1 MTIVNGEEIPVYGL
15 DTRDST
21 ITRIAVG
28 LNTLPKFLRGVPDPI
43 GSDPINVQDLLK
55 IVKKDAAKSSNLIK
69 FLKKY
74 KDLIDGSETEIVK
87 LWIVYNQ
94 ELEKLSAY
102 SPIVLDQTSKELV
115 EQGYFTSDRE
125 FRNYW
130 NTRADVKRQIE
141 LSIREL
147 KVQDDKFK
155 SLYSSFEAVED
166 GLVYT
171 DFKTEKV
178 FLDLN
183 MDLKD
188 ITLLELFNGIVL
200 NRSAPFAVCKNY
212 YKILKGYTP
221 PEDWAVETENDISL
235 RICEKID
242 IDPSRVR
249 DFTDVRMYVE
259 GEISDENVGGRV
271 RLVTERGYLSKE
283 SFIERLSGVFPSLA
297 PITYKKVE
305 EKEVVGIFYFPME
318 RVNTYVFADLVM
330 NNSVFNSIVSI
341 DESNKATKKKSES
354 AQPWLYIHFTHPS
367 TGHITASI
375 GQKIA
380 DRTDPE
386 IREEDP
392 EIFPHGEPYIRVRAK
407 GRDVAA
413 IKYFQDMLARLL
425 VIYGERYN
433 EIVDDYQKFI
443 PDFGIVVEQDIKP
456 LKQGDMAPEV
466 FVSNFS
472 RYCNETRQPT
482 IVSAAKAEK
491 HKSKGKEVMVFPRD
505 RPTSD
510 DAVRYLSDGVNQ
522 NFYICKNPEYPYP
535 GLQVNNKLSNSKEY
549 PFLPC
554 CFKNQQSEKVNS
566 VFRHYY
572 LGEDLESKDKKQ
584 QDLIITDKILGNAK
598 FGNLPESLGKIF
610 ELLDTDTNYKY
621 IRLGVDRSKSSFLQ
635 AVMTGIYDVTGIL
648 ELTSQAER
656 AERMI
661 EIRKQMSDPG
671 VCVAAKQSCPQMTV
685 AEISAMV
692 SDPEV
697 YFDPKLFCQLLE
709 TYFQCPIYLFNRTM
723 IVQPNSLK
731 GYYRTKIS
739 GNAVFIYE
747 NWGSEADNAQYPQCE
762 LIVRWRVKKT
772 DEVEYGFS
780 PETKIAKTVKGFFRT
795 ISQFYN
801 LSEKIVYTLLP
812 LPSKISIVG
821 QEIDS
826 YGKTR
831 RLDVKYQKKFFT
843 LLTDPIPPVQVLETK
858 DPIIETDIDSAS
870 DIIAYMGGALESQTL
885 ESADNPVVV
894 QLNTVIGN
902 VKVSIPVKKSNK
914 FDIPIEY
921 GSKYPMSVK
930 SSLQIFNHNK
940 RISRYMTEYLFWAFS
955 KYLEESKVD
964 EITDKV
970 LSKFAAKSFT
980 INPTHEYGDIPKF
993 FGNNNSIM
1001 TGGRLVVHSEDM
1013 IKRMMY
1019 VLKLYSVRDLKSLRE
1034 YRRRKVIRNYY
1045 DEISDF
1051 THYPGQ
1057 VILEGE
1063 DSVERWLQETDSIS
1077 IIRKTVDVG
1086 RKGPYFF
1093 SNPLVVNGKVFL
1105 AQNTT
1110 SLRSAIGISKTWY
1123 LEGYNNP
1130 YLDSKRNR
1138 SQFTLFSY
1146 SGEDDISEMDVQGE
1160 KVDYSIRILGY
1171 KISGQPFYTSLL
1183 EV

>member
-28 LNTLPKFLRGVPDPI
+28 LNTLPKFLRGIPENIGPDPI
-43 GSDPINVQDLLK
+43 EVFDLLK
-55 IVKKDAAKSSNLIK
+55 LAKKDAAKSSNLSKFIK
-69 FLKKY
+69 KN
-74 KDLIDGSETEIVK
+74 KDLIEDSEPEIVR
-87 LWIVYNQ
+87 LWLIYND

-102 SPIVLDQTSKELV
+102 SPIVLDQTSKEFV
-115 EQGYFTSDRE
+115 EKGYFASEKE

-130 NTRADVKRQIE
+130 NTRADVKQQIDA
-141 LSIREL
+141 SIREL
-147 KVQDDKFK
+147 KVQDEKFR
-155 SLYSSFEAVED
+155 SLYGSFETIED

-178 FLDLN
+178 FLDLI
-183 MDLKD
+183 MDLND
-188 ITLLELFNGIVL
+188 ITILELFNAIVL
-200 NRSAPFAVCKNY
+200 NRTTPFAVCKNY

-221 PEDWAVETENDISL
+221 PEDWAVQTENDISL
-235 RICEKID
+235 RISERID
-242 IDPSRVR
+242 VDPSRVK
-249 DFTDVRMYVE
+249 DFTDVRLYVE
-259 GEISDENVGGRV
+259 GDMSHENVGARV

-283 SFIERLSGVFPSLA
+283 SFIDRLSDVFPNLA
-297 PITYKKVE
+297 PINYKKVV

-318 RVNTYVFADLVM
+318 RINTYVFADLVM
-330 NNSVFNSIVSI
+330 NNTVFNSIVSI

-354 AQPWLYIHFTHPS
+354 AQPWLYIHFSHPS

-380 DRTDPE
+380 DRTDAE

-425 VIYGERYN
+425 VMYGEKYN
-433 EIVDDYQKFI
+433 EIVEDYQKFI
-443 PDFGIVVEQDIKP
+443 PDFGTVVEQDVRP

-482 IVSAAKAEK
+482 IVTAAKAEK
-491 HKSKGKEVMVFPRD
+491 YKSKGKEVMLFPRD
-505 RPTSD
+505 RPESV
-510 DAVRYLSDGVNQ
+510 DAVKYPSDGLNQ
-522 NFYICKNPEYPYP
+522 NFYVCKNPEYPYP
-535 GLQVNNKLSNSKEY
+535 GLQVNNKLSNSKDY

-554 CFKNQQSEKVNS
+554 CFKNQQSEKPNS
-566 VFRHYY
+566 IFRHYY
-572 LGEDLESKDKKQ
+572 YGEDLESKEKKQ

-598 FGNLPESLGKIF
+598 FGNLPESLSKIF

-635 AVMTGIYDVTGIL
+635 AVMTGMYEITGIL
-648 ELTSQAER
+648 ELTSQSER
-656 AERMI
+656 AERI
-661 EIRKQMSDPG
+661 KYIRGQLSDPG
-671 VCVAAKQSCPQMTV
+671 VCVVAKQSCPQMSI
-685 AEISAMV
+685 AEISAMI

-697 YFDPKLFCQLLE
+697 YLDPKLFCQLLE

-739 GNAVFIYE
+739 GSAVFIYE

-772 DEVEYGFS
+772 DEVDYNFS
-780 PETKIAKTVKGFFRT
+780 PDTKISKAVKGFFRT
-795 ISQFYN
+795 FSQFYN
-801 LSEKIVYTLLP
+801 LSEKIVYTSLP
-812 LPSKISIVG
+812 LPSKILIVG
-821 QEIDS
+821 QDIDP

-831 RLDVKYQKKFFT
+831 RLDVKYQKNLFT

-858 DPIIETDIDSAS
+858 DPITEVDVDLAK
-870 DIIAYMGGALESQTL
+870 DIIAYMGGTLESQTL
-885 ESADNPVVV
+885 EGVENPVVV
-894 QLNTVIGN
+894 QINTVIGN
-902 VKVSIPVKKSNK
+902 VKISIPVKKCRK
-914 FDIPIEY
+914 LDIPVEY
-921 GSKYPMSVK
+921 GSKYPMAAK
-930 SSLQIFNHNK
+930 SSLQIFNRNK
-940 RISRYMTEYLFWAFS
+940 RMSRYITEYLFWNFS
-955 KYLEESKVD
+955 KYLEDHKVE

-970 LSKFAAKSFT
+970 LSKFAAKSFDV
-980 INPTHEYGDIPKF
+980 IQGHEYADVPKF

-1001 TGGRLVVHSEDM
+1001 RGHKLLVQSEDM
-1013 IKRMMY
+1013 VKRLMY

-1034 YRRRKVIRNYY
+1034 YRKRKVIRNYY

-1063 DSVERWLQETDSIS
+1063 DSLERWLQETDNIS
-1077 IIRKTVDVG
+1077 IIRKGVDVG
-1086 RKGPYFF
+1086 RKAPYFF
-1093 SNPLVVNGKVFL
+1093 SNPMVENGKVFL

-1110 SLRSAIGISKTWY
+1110 SLRSALSISKTWY

-1130 YLDSKRNR
+1130 YVETKRNR
-1138 SQFTLFSY
+1138 IQFTLYSY
-1146 SGEDDISEMDVQGE
+1146 SAEDDIREVNVEGE
-1160 KVDYSIRILGY
+1160 RVDYSVRILGY